1 MSDLFWPIL
10 GVCIALL
17 LCMICVVILLC
28 RVHKKAHEEKIEVK
42 IEPVAPVVVEAV
54 KPQMKNK
61 RCGEDPPPPEPVEVK
76 IYMMN

>member
-28 RVHKKAHEEKIEVK
+28 RIHKKAHEEKFEAK
-42 IEPVAPVVVEAV
+42 IEPVAAIAPIIV
-54 KPQMKNK
+54 
-61 RCGEDPPPPEPVEVK
+61 
-76 IYMMN
+76 